1 MSALTKLSVTRFSVF
16 WADFDVFVDDAG
28 FVAFVAFVALGVL
41 EASDAAELGGDTGGD
56 TGVEVEAEAEA
67 EAEAGVVT
75 AFALVTADVRPSA
88 ETVIKPMSKKE

>member
-67 EAEAGVVT
+67 EAGVVT

>member
-56 TGVEVEAEAEA
+56 TGVEA

-75 AFALVTADVRPSA
+75 AFALVTADVKPSA
-88 ETVIKPMSKKE
+88 ETVIKPMSKKA